1 MDRKKSRFGVSGTIY
16 VNVDSPNLGFPYF
29 NFLGV
34 AQWRKNPVPGEEN
47 VDPGVG
53 GDDDDE
59 GQEEDL
65 AVVQRVVD
73 VRPVVGAA
81 KHHHLPFI
89 YNLFS
94 YIK

>member
-1 MDRKKSRFGVSGTIY
+1 MDQTTLFKFS
-16 VNVDSPNLGFPYF
+16 NL
-29 NFLGV
+29 NL
-34 AQWRKNPVPGEEN
+34 QIPGEEN
-47 VDPGVG
+47 IDPSVG
-53 GDDDDE
+53 GNDDDE